1 MDDRIANPFPQT
13 GTPGSISIEP
23 VGYDK
28 KLNDIKTLVTNNV
41 GYQPLIINICGEYG
55 QGKTTVL
62 KYLENKFKGQWA
74 NLVVKTEDISQFPDF
89 LSLINSLNDV
99 ATEDKKDGIFLILDE
114 MQHVI
119 VEEEGEGLTD
129 NQKTFLGLLRNFA
142 DNNMGVDVSN
152 VILCLA
158 MHPQTKL
165 FFDKNGYSDVEQR
178 KNNFFLNLRDLDYSS
193 AHLIVDK
200 HFDKMNKK
208 YDDFF
213 DESFINAFFILLQ
226 HIEIKRRNLKTL
238 NGRTF
243 IQLFF
248 NLFEFW
254 RNKSQRLSQ
263 EDLKEILLGKND
275 LILDNVSINL
285 ANVNEYHEISEGI
298 SPLEKDTWNEFVFN
312 PKWHLLDDLLNLKNI
327 KSKNVT
333 NLTERGYLSKRNA
346 LILSPEEAS
355 DLDVKLIDE
364 LKYLKSEKIFL
375 NGEKIIY
382 FVDELN
388 NKILEN
394 IENNTKYVYRLKEDY
409 LKLFYGYDPAE
420 SLSDELIE
428 YYHLEPS
435 EKVNLFYEQIDD
447 YISREIFD
455 NIKKKN
461 REIGQRYSYLE
472 ILHHLIGKIDH
483 KIAIFFYTD
492 GYGEKFSSYLNDI
505 INEIEDSNFEM
516 GIIFLCPYF
525 NDKIPQEPHEI
536 RHMNNRL
543 FIVNLEKDEFTHFL
557 RGNTSPIEK
566 SVSETIRIYTQEAVK
581 KGFILPLTGFKE
593 KIGNSYVDFRDIFI
607 QDVTNSWKIEMERRS
622 GQNITEFESPII
634 MEDGVDGRGAST
646 LNNLARDS
654 LSEFIDLDNNGAIRG
669 LKFSKYEMNFW
680 SLFGSDEEYKD
691 EIKNA
696 KNRIFSSYSRFDVEI
711 FVKTILEA
719 KFLLKE
725 IDDKYVRIKPSDY
738 ISPIFIVLNNINLKE
753 LSQKHDL
760 VFKELI
766 SKLKLLISE
775 MKWEDMSDRSF
786 YNYQLDSVLN
796 KLKKYEKEDDKSLE
810 IISDKYLELVENL
823 NKSFFGVQV
832 SEVDVSDYIKEIDAP
847 ININSKFIDANQI
860 KKYVSDIIKVFSSS
874 TIDSDLLEDLRSVI
888 EKSEAIGFRDDL
900 LTNLSISLDKIEK
913 DNQIKDLKIITGR
926 LLEGDY
932 DNFYSS
938 EYEAIIQFLNELD
951 QKVITPVSRNLN
963 SYFRQFENI
972 TAVNNNIKA
981 YDSVLTE
988 LKTFERHDTYINH
1001 IKGIKPIFIFN
1012 EEDEL
1017 INIQN
1022 LLRGQLN
1029 LTAAYLNFLEDR
1041 CGKNELKLIKNAEKT
1056 IKNKTGKELFD
1067 YLNYVSKLH
1076 SVDYIKNNLN
1086 IEFGKKKRID
1096 EENLISTIDSLKKIE
1111 YSLKYRNSNEIIDH
1125 ILHEGFLKRLIFK
1138 EEYYDNGKKSGK
1150 TIISY
1155 QIREK

>member
-28 KLNDIKTLVTNNV
+28 KLNDIKMLVTNNI

-99 ATEDKKDGIFLILDE
+99 VIKDRKDGIFLILDE

-119 VEEEGEGLTD
+119 VEEEGQGLTD

-142 DNNMGVDVSN
+142 DNNMGIDVSN
-152 VILCLA
+152 VVLCLA
-158 MHPQTKL
+158 MHPQTKI

-193 AHLIVDK
+193 AHLIVEK
-200 HFDKMNKK
+200 HFHKMNKK

-248 NLFEFW
+248 NLFELW
-254 RNKSQRLSQ
+254 RNKSKRLSQ

-275 LILDNVSINL
+275 LILDNVPINL
-285 ANVNEYHEISEGI
+285 ANINEYHEISEGI

-312 PKWHLLDDLLNLKNI
+312 PKWHLMDDLLNLKNI
-327 KSKNVT
+327 KTKNVT
-333 NLTERGYLSKRNA
+333 DLTEREYLSKRNA

-355 DLDVKLIDE
+355 DIDVKLFDE

-388 NKILEN
+388 NNIMEN
-394 IENNTKYVYRLKEDY
+394 IKNDTKYVYRLKEDY

-435 EKVNLFYEQIDD
+435 EKVNLFYEQIDE

-483 KIAIFFYTD
+483 KIAIFFYTE
-492 GYGEKFSSYLNDI
+492 GYGEKFSNYLNDI
-505 INEIEDSNFEM
+505 INEIEDSTFEM

-557 RGNTSPIEK
+557 RGNTNPIEK
-566 SVSETIRIYTQEAVK
+566 SVSETIRIYTQESVK

-607 QDVTNSWKIEMERRS
+607 QDITNSWKIEMERRS
-622 GQNITEFESPII
+622 GQNITEFESPLI
-634 MEDGVDGRGAST
+634 MENGVDGRGAST

-654 LSEFIDLDNNGAIRG
+654 LSEFIDLDNKGAIRG

-711 FVKTILEA
+711 FVKNILEA

-725 IDDKYVRIKPSDY
+725 VNDKYVRIKPSDY
-738 ISPIFIVLNNINLKE
+738 ISPILSALTNIDLNE

-775 MKWEDMSDRSF
+775 MKWEDLSDRSF

-796 KLKKYEKEDDKSLE
+796 KLKQYKNENDKGLEK
-810 IISDKYLELVENL
+810 ISDKYLELIKKL
-823 NKSFFGVQV
+823 NMTFLDVQV
-832 SEVDVSDYIKEIDAP
+832 SDIDVSDYIKEINAP
-847 ININSKFIDANQI
+847 ININSKTINNNQI
-860 KKYVSDIIKVFSSS
+860 KKYVSDIIKVFSIS
-874 TIDSDLLEDLRSVI
+874 TFDNDLLTDLRSVV
-888 EKSEAIGFRDDL
+888 ERLEGMGFTDNL
-900 LTNLSISLDKIEK
+900 LTNLSLNLDKIEK
-913 DNQIKDLKIITGR
+913 DAQIKDFDKITGQ
-926 LLEGDY
+926 LLNGDY
-932 DNFYSS
+932 NNLYSP
-938 EYEAIIQFLNELD
+938 EYKTILQFLNELE
-951 QKVITPVSRNLN
+951 QKVITPVLRDLN
-963 SYFRQFENI
+963 SYSRQFEYI
-972 TAVNNNIKA
+972 KDTNNDIKD
-981 YDSVLTE
+981 YDSIFKK
-988 LKTFERHDTYINH
+988 LKTFEQYDPYINP
-1001 IKGIKPIFIFN
+1001 IKEIKPIFILN
-1012 EEDEL
+1012 NEDEL

-1022 LLRGQLN
+1022 LLRSQLN
-1029 LTAAYLNFLEDR
+1029 LTEAYLDFLEER
-1041 CGKNELKLIKNAEKT
+1041 CGKNELKLIKQTEKT
-1056 IKNKTGKELFD
+1056 IKNKTGKELID
-1067 YLNYVSKLH
+1067 YLNYLSRLNGT
-1076 SVDYIKNNLN
+1076 DYIKNNLN
-1086 IEFGKKKRID
+1086 IEFGKKKEIKD
-1096 EENLISTIDSLKKIE
+1096 ENLISKIDSLKKFDD
-1111 YSLKYRNSNEIIDH
+1111 SLKGRKSKEIIEH
-1125 ILHEGFLKRLIFK
+1125 ILHEGFLKRIIFN
-1138 EEYYDNGKKSGK
+1138 EEYYDNGKAVK
-1150 TIISY
+1150 TTRIHY